1 MGTRGNGQEQHRD
14 SGVPS
19 NRCDR
24 PIHGVGLRQTAI
36 RRRRALKFAEVSNS
50 TLDAELRSDRFSGPI
65 TKFCIARIGEQGFT
79 SGSMP
84 LIVIPDDAPPVLSRS
99 DAVTQLR
106 DCEHRIYPTLP
117 ANSEELVARIAD
129 ADAVINIRSSTRFS
143 ADVLAACPQ
152 LRLISI
158 WGTGTDH
165 VDLVAAKALG
175 LGVTNT
181 PSVSAVAVAEHTV
194 SLMFAVARQTV
205 NIDRAVRTGEWPR
218 AMVQQL
224 HGKTL
229 GVIGTGAIGREV
241 ARLGAGIGMNVI
253 AWSFNQD
260 GDYAW
265 VMLED
270 LFRRA
275 DVISVHVRQS
285 PETLGMIRAEHFAMM
300 RPTAIFINTARGRI
314 VVEKD
319 LVDALRSGRIAGAGL
334 DVFETEP
341 LPADSPLRLLPNVVL
356 TPHAAGITHEATEAG
371 LAMAIANVL
380 AFRAG
385 APVHV
390 VN

>member
-1 MGTRGNGQEQHRD
+1 
-14 SGVPS
+14 
-19 NRCDR
+19 
-24 PIHGVGLRQTAI
+24 
-36 RRRRALKFAEVSNS
+36 
-50 TLDAELRSDRFSGPI
+50 
-65 TKFCIARIGEQGFT
+65 
-79 SGSMP
+79 MP
-84 LIVIPDDAPPVLSRS
+84 LLIVPDDAPPVLAPSE
-99 DAVTQLR
+99 AVTQLR

-117 ANSEELVARIAD
+117 ASGSDLVARIAD
-129 ADAVINIRSSTRFS
+129 ADAVINIRASTRFS
-143 ADVLAACPQ
+143 GDVLGACPQ

-165 VDLVAAKALG
+165 VDLAAARARG
-175 LGVTNT
+175 IVVTNT
-181 PSVSAVAVAEHTV
+181 PAVSAVAVAEHAV
-194 SLMFAVARQTV
+194 SLIFAVARQTV
-205 NIDRAVRTGEWPR
+205 NIDRAVRAGEWPR

-253 AWSFNQD
+253 AWSFNQR
-260 GDYAW
+260 GEYTW
-265 VMLED
+265 VTFED

-275 DVISVHVRQS
+275 DVVSVHVRQS
-285 PETLGMIRAEHFAMM
+285 SQTVGMIRAEHFAMM
-300 RPTAIFINTARGRI
+300 KPRAIFINTARGRI

-319 LVDALRSGRIAGAGL
+319 LVDALGRQRIAGAGL

-356 TPHAAGITHEATEAG
+356 TPHAAGITREATEAG

-380 AFRAG
+380 AFRTG
-385 APVHV
+385 TPLHV

>member
-1 MGTRGNGQEQHRD
+1 
-14 SGVPS
+14 
-19 NRCDR
+19 
-24 PIHGVGLRQTAI
+24 
-36 RRRRALKFAEVSNS
+36 
-50 TLDAELRSDRFSGPI
+50 
-65 TKFCIARIGEQGFT
+65 
-79 SGSMP
+79 MP
-84 LIVIPDDAPPVLSRS
+84 LLIVPDDAPPVLAPSE
-99 DAVTQLR
+99 AVTQLR

-117 ANSEELVARIAD
+117 ASGSDLVARIAD
-129 ADAVINIRSSTRFS
+129 ADAVINIRASTRFS
-143 ADVLAACPQ
+143 GDVLGACPQ

-165 VDLVAAKALG
+165 VDLAAARARG
-175 LGVTNT
+175 IVVTNT
-181 PSVSAVAVAEHTV
+181 PAVSAVAVAEHAV
-194 SLMFAVARQTV
+194 SLIFAVARQTV
-205 NIDRAVRTGEWPR
+205 NIDRAVRAGEWPR

-253 AWSFNQD
+253 AWSFNQR
-260 GDYAW
+260 GEYTW
-265 VMLED
+265 VTFED

-275 DVISVHVRQS
+275 DVVSVHVRQS
-285 PETLGMIRAEHFAMM
+285 SQTVGMIRAEHFAMM
-300 RPTAIFINTARGRI
+300 KPRAIFINTARGRI

-319 LVDALRSGRIAGAGL
+319 LVDALGRQCIAGAGL

-356 TPHAAGITHEATEAG
+356 TPHAAGITREATEAG

-380 AFRAG
+380 AFRTG
-385 APVHV
+385 TPLNV